1 MSVFSER
8 LKSAMKKSNITQAE
22 LSSVTGIPKSAL
34 SQYLSDK
41 FKPRR
46 ERIYILS
53 RELNVSPAWLIGYD
67 DTEVSRTQGKKVY
80 LNEVEYKLIQI
91 YRTSTNFRAKVDAEL
106 LSEDASFEVTYGVF
120 RAAKSKNGMQAPSQ
134 EKLSAER
141 LLRLVKA
148 PDTDEDI

>member
-22 LSSVTGIPKSAL
+22 LSLTTGIPKSAL

-53 RELNVSPAWLIGYD
+53 RALNVSPAWLSGYD
-67 DTEVSRTQGKKVY
+67 DTAVFHTRGKKIS
-80 LNEVEYKLIQI
+80 LTDDEYKVIEA
-91 YRTSTNFRAKVDAEL
+91 YRTSSDFRSKVNALFD
-106 LSEDASFEVTYGVF
+106 SEGTSSDLTFGVF
-120 RAAKSKNGMQAPSQ
+120 RAAKTNAGTVAPNK
-134 EKLSAER
+134 EKLTAER
-141 LLRLVKA
+141 LIRLAKA
-148 PDTDEDI
+148 PETDEDI